1 MDWKIRIFVDLRGL
15 GLGLASNLGD
25 WGTVG
30 LGLDCQSIPHIQDCA
45 TLAWRLCH
53 RLKYVMD
60 KFWTCSCEN
69 GTACFCCEGVV
80 IIKFPFYVKCF
91 WHSFNLMDLI
101 PDLDWTVESSKC
113 WIGSR
118 NGLLIARTGL
128 TQNIWTGFWTV
139 PNYGGTK

>member
-1 MDWKIRIFVDLRGL
+1 M
-15 GLGLASNLGD
+15 
-25 WGTVG
+25 
-30 LGLDCQSIPHIQDCA
+30 
-45 TLAWRLCH
+45 
-53 RLKYVMD
+53 
-60 KFWTCSCEN
+60 
-69 GTACFCCEGVV
+69 

-139 PNYGGTK
+139 PNYACGQPKQCWTTGQSDCLGHDWLMMSSTNGGFERHKVGLILVDEFQGLYLD